1 MKTYSSAFVL
11 LSLPVAIGL
20 AYVPTPFRHSAA
32 AIPQEYL
39 QPLQAQPDAESI
51 AFTSADG
58 GKTWQET
65 TAIPPAIEKTSPGN
79 KQVQSAGVIIA
90 TGQRGIKRSTDNG
103 AHWEW
108 VISEGGVGIDV
119 AKIKGGFAAITFST
133 QSHTRRIRV
142 SYDGGITWHPIDEAL
157 QPANT
162 PRSINNLFTLANLSY
177 PASRPNN
184 APLPEE
190 AMISSI
196 IEVDGNFYCGHP
208 KGVFKSADKGKTW
221 QLLLPSI
228 EGKVYNLSVS
238 GALIYAVPR
247 NGGC

>member
-1 MKTYSSAFVL
+1 MKIYSSAFVL
-11 LSLPVAIGL
+11 LFLPLAIEVANES
-20 AYVPTPFRHSAA
+20 TPLQHSAVA
-32 AIPQEYL
+32 TPQEHL
-39 QPLQAQPDAESI
+39 LPLQAPTDAESM
-51 AFTSADG
+51 AFISSDAG
-58 GKTWQET
+58 NTWQET
-65 TAIPPAIEKTSPGN
+65 TAIPPAIAQQTAGN

-119 AKIKGGFAAITFST
+119 AKINGGFAAITFST

-142 SYDGGITWHPIDEAL
+142 SYDGGINWQPIDEAL
-157 QPANT
+157 QPAST
-162 PRSINNLFTLANLSY
+162 QRSINNLFTLAKQSY
-177 PASRPNN
+177 SASHPNN

-196 IEVDGNFYCGHP
+196 IEVEGNFYCGHP

-221 QLLLPSI
+221 QLLLPSKA
-228 EGKVYNLSVS
+228 GKVYTLSVL
-238 GALIYAVPR
+238 GKQIYAVPR
-247 NGGC
+247 DGGC

>member
-1 MKTYSSAFVL
+1 MKMYPSAFL
-11 LSLPVAIGL
+11 LLFLPVAIGL
-20 AYVPTPFRHSAA
+20 AYVSTPLSNSSVAA
-32 AIPQEYL
+32 PQENL
-39 QPLQAQPDAESI
+39 QPRQAQPDAESI

-65 TAIPPAIEKTSPGN
+65 TAIPPAIENTSPGN

-162 PRSINNLFTLANLSY
+162 QTSINKLFSLANTTKHS
-177 PASRPNN
+177 NN
-184 APLPEE
+184 EPLPEE

-208 KGVFKSADKGKTW
+208 KGVFKSGDKGKTW

-228 EGKVYNLSVS
+228 EGKVYNISVS